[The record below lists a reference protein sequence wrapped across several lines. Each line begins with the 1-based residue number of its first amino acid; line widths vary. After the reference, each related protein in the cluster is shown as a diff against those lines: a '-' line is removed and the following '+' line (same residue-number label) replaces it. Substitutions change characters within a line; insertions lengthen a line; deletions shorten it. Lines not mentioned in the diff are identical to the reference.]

1 MSFSVPTNQTTS
13 RTVYGIA
20 VAEAC
25 RLPHDF
31 MKTQIARIDRAF
43 QYGEPIHMIV
53 EELKMVFAIRPTWR
67 PTKTPR
73 ALAARVVR
81 A

>member
-1 MSFSVPTNQTTS
+1 MAFTVPTNQPVS

-20 VAEAC
+20 VQEAA

-31 MKTQIARIDRAF
+31 MKANAHRVDRAF
-43 QYGEPIHMIV
+43 AYGEPIAMIV
-53 EELKMVFAIRPTWR
+53 EELKMLYSIRPTWK

-81 A
+81 K